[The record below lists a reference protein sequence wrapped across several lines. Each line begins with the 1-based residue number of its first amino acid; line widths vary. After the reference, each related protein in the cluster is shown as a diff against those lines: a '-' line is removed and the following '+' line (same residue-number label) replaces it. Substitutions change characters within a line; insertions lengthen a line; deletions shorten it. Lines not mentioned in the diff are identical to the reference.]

1 ATGMLLMRRKGQ
13 TAPFTLITL
22 ILLFGRKKTEQEE
35 NKNTA
40 EPLNREPFPVPDII
54 KKTIT
59 SNDVSRSRD
68 RLRLASLERDII
80 GDALTKIYEA
90 ETKGQINDSEK
101 NQLLQR
107 YKTDLKRVD
116 GEIDTHKRT
125 VDLYELESAKDELL
139 KSFQEKMLEIDLK
152 ISQIRPTVTATSETI
167 TKSPEPPKTETSP
180 TPLVTNPPK
189 ERQTKEKP
197 KNKAEERLETI
208 REEVLNTMANPRPR
222 QGRRSRAAS
231 REDCRFNSKE
241 AHHRSRREE
250 TRKNLGRTTA
260 NTGRDSSI
268 RLRIDRREDQKDL
281 REDSSER
288 GRR

>member
-1 ATGMLLMRRKGQ
+1 LRRKGQ
-13 TAPFTLITL
+13 TAPFTLLTL

-35 NKNTA
+35 IRTTP
-40 EPLNREPFPVPDII
+40 EPTKRESFPVPDIL

-59 SNDVSRSRD
+59 SIDVSRSRD

-90 ETKGQINDSEK
+90 ETRGQINDSEK

-125 VDLYELESAKDELL
+125 VDLYELESAKEDLL

-152 ISQIRPTVTATSETI
+152 ISQIRPTVTTPIETAS
-167 TKSPEPPKTETSP
+167 KPPDSSKTDAPP
-180 TPLVTNPPK
+180 TQPPPNPPK
-189 ERQTKEKP
+189 ERPPKEKP

-208 REEVLNTMANPRPR
+208 REEVLKAMERLE
-222 QGRRSRAAS
+222 QI
-231 REDCRFNSKE
+231 
-241 AHHRSRREE
+241 E
-250 TRKNLGRTTA
+250 TEG
-260 NTGRDSSI
+260 
-268 RLRIDRREDQKDL
+268 
-281 REDSSER
+281 
-288 GRR
+288 

>member
-1 ATGMLLMRRKGQ
+1 MLLLRRRGNV
-13 TAPFTLITL
+13 TSFTIVILL
-22 ILLFGRKKTEQEE
+22 LLFGRKRTDPIEDT
-35 NKNTA
+35 NKD
-40 EPLNREPFPVPDII
+40 EPINREPFPVPDIL

-59 SNDVSRSRD
+59 STDVSRSRD

-90 ETKGQINDSEK
+90 ETRGQINDSEK

-208 REEVLNTMANPRPR
+208 REEVLKAMERLE
-222 QGRRSRAAS
+222 QI
-231 REDCRFNSKE
+231 
-241 AHHRSRREE
+241 E
-250 TRKNLGRTTA
+250 TEG
-260 NTGRDSSI
+260 
-268 RLRIDRREDQKDL
+268 
-281 REDSSER
+281 
-288 GRR
+288 

>member
-1 ATGMLLMRRKGQ
+1 MLLIRRKGQ

-22 ILLFGRKKTEQEE
+22 ILLFGRKKPEQEE

-40 EPLNREPFPVPDII
+40 EPLNREPFPIPDIL

-59 SNDVSRSRD
+59 SNDVSNARD

-90 ETKGQINDSEK
+90 EAKGQINEPEK

-116 GEIDTHKRT
+116 GEIDTHKKT
-125 VDLYELESAKDELL
+125 VDLYDLESAKEDLL

-152 ISQIRPTVTATSETI
+152 ISQIRPTTSIASEERTVQPPP
-167 TKSPEPPKTETSP
+167 SPKTDPAQTTP
-180 TPLVTNPPK
+180 TTPAK
-189 ERQTKEKP
+189 ERPAREKP

-208 REEVLNTMANPRPR
+208 REEVLKAM
-222 QGRRSRAAS
+222 
-231 REDCRFNSKE
+231 E
-241 AHHRSRREE
+241 
-250 TRKNLGRTTA
+250 
-260 NTGRDSSI
+260 
-268 RLRIDRREDQKDL
+268 RLE
-281 REDSSER
+281 
-288 GRR
+288 

>member
-1 ATGMLLMRRKGQ
+1 MRRKGQ
-13 TAPFTLITL
+13 TAPFTLLTL
-22 ILLFGRKKTEQEE
+22 ILLFGRKKTEQDE
-35 NKNTA
+35 NKETDA
-40 EPLNREPFPVPDII
+40 PIKREPFPLPDIL

-90 ETKGQINDSEK
+90 ETRGQINDSEK

-125 VDLYELESAKDELL
+125 VDLYGLESAKEDLL

-152 ISQIRPTVTATSETI
+152 ISQIRPTVITISET
-167 TKSPEPPKTETSP
+167 TPKPTEPPKIETSP
-180 TPLVTNPPK
+180 TPAPTNPPK
-189 ERQTKEKP
+189 ERPLKEKP

-208 REEVLNTMANPRPR
+208 REEVLKAMERLE
-222 QGRRSRAAS
+222 QI
-231 REDCRFNSKE
+231 E
-241 AHHRSRREE
+241 AE
-250 TRKNLGRTTA
+250 G
-260 NTGRDSSI
+260 
-268 RLRIDRREDQKDL
+268 
-281 REDSSER
+281 
-288 GRR
+288 

>member
-1 ATGMLLMRRKGQ
+1 MLLLQRKGPK
-13 TAPFTLITL
+13 APFALLTLL
-22 ILLFGRKKTEQEE
+22 LLFGKKKPAQADNDITAADAKTE
-35 NKNTA
+35 A
-40 EPLNREPFPVPDII
+40 FPLPDSL

-59 SNDVSRSRD
+59 GNDLSKARD

-90 ETKGQINDSEK
+90 EAKGQINEPEK

-189 ERQTKEKP
+189 ERQTKGKP

-208 REEVLNTMANPRPR
+208 REEVLKAMERLE
-222 QGRRSRAAS
+222 QI
-231 REDCRFNSKE
+231 
-241 AHHRSRREE
+241 E
-250 TRKNLGRTTA
+250 TEG
-260 NTGRDSSI
+260 
-268 RLRIDRREDQKDL
+268 
-281 REDSSER
+281 
-288 GRR
+288 